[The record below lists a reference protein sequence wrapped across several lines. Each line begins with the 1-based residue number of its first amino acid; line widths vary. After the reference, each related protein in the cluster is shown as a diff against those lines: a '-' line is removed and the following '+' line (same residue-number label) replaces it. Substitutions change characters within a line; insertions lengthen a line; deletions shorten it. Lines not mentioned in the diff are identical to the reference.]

1 MSPAAGRRRLAQHA
15 QGKVFSVSATRVQTP
30 LYADCSNETGSNWHS
45 FRRGVS
51 AADTIG
57 CALSKNQL
65 ASCVRYSTD
74 GRQQN
79 VKNRTQRMWRCSK
92 SRHYM
97 SMSASWI
104 SPRGQCRHTPSPNHV
119 HDHDLIAHQRLHV

>member
-1 MSPAAGRRRLAQHA
+1 MCKETLMSPAAGRRRLARHA
-15 QGKVFSVSATRVQTP
+15 QGKVLSVSATRVQTP
-30 LYADCSNETGSNWHS
+30 LYADCRKETGSNCHS

-79 VKNRTQRMWRCSK
+79 VKNRTQCMVALQQIETLYEHVCQLDLSK
-92 SRHYM
+92 M
-97 SMSASWI
+97 AMSAYAITRSC
-104 SPRGQCRHTPSPNHV
+104 SRP
-119 HDHDLIAHQRLHV
+119 